1 MKKTKRLTVIDK
13 SDTMMCWKCN
23 GHGWLADPQICAPI
37 GTIICPLCNGSGKFR
52 ESHYI
57 YVDEVNKIAIDSD
70 CGA

>member
-1 MKKTKRLTVIDK
+1 MKKKRLTIIDK
-13 SDTMMCWKCN
+13 SEIQYCWKCD